1 MTSAKALRV
10 APISSADARAVIR
23 RYHYSGKVVNNSQL
37 HFGVFLGDKIHGAL
51 QFGPPM
57 VKREKIGLVAGTQ
70 WNAFLELNR
79 MAFGDALPRNSESR
93 AIAVSMRLIRAHYPH
108 IKWVVSFADG
118 AQCGDGTIYRASGF
132 RLIGIKRNDQIW
144 TAPDGQTFS
153 GVALTENTS
162 EKQKEMAR
170 TICRVTATKGK
181 HAMATGAAS
190 MKEYAAAGF
199 TPLAGF
205 QLKYIYFLD
214 RSCESRLTVPV
225 LPFSAIDEAGAG
237 MYKGEPKRSKQAMAG
252 TTGTAA
258 VTTPTRALQ
267 I

>member
-1 MTSAKALRV
+1 M
-10 APISSADARAVIR
+10 IR

-37 HFGVFLGDKIHGAL
+37 HFGVFLGDRIHGAL
-51 QFGPPM
+51 QFGPSMDKRRM
-57 VKREKIGLVAGTQ
+57 VGLVAGTK
-70 WNAFLELNR
+70 WNEFLELNR

-93 AIAVSMRLIRAHYPH
+93 AIAVCLRLIRAHYPH

-132 RLIGIKRNDQIW
+132 HLIGIKRNDQIW
-144 TAPDGQTFS
+144 VAPGGQSFS
-153 GVALTENTS
+153 RTSLTDKTS
-162 EKQKEMAR
+162 GQKRKAQA
-170 TICRVTATKGK
+170 ICRVTATKGT
-181 HAMATGAAS
+181 HAMTTGAAS
-190 MKEYAAAGF
+190 MKAYAAAGF
-199 TPLAGF
+199 KPMPGF

-214 RSCESRLTVPV
+214 RSCEARLTVPV
-225 LPFSAIDEAGAG
+225 LPFSAIEEAGAG

>member
-57 VKREKIGLVAGTQ
+57 VKREIIGLVAGTQ
-70 WNAFLELNR
+70 WNEFLELNR
-79 MAFGDALPRNSESR
+79 MAFGEALPRNSESR
-93 AIAVSMRLIRAHYPH
+93 AIAVCMRLIRAHYPH
-108 IKWVVSFADG
+108 IKWVVSFAD
-118 AQCGDGTIYRASGF
+118 ATQCGDWTIYRASGF
-132 RLIGIKRNDQIW
+132 RLIGVKRNTQFLRLPNGNIGTHMTYGKGQHILRNNGRA
-144 TAPDGQTFS
+144 TAPDG
-153 GVALTENTS
+153 S
-162 EKQKEMAR
+162 EKL
-170 TICRVTATKGK
+170 
-181 HAMATGAAS
+181 
-190 MKEYAAAGF
+190 
-199 TPLAGF
+199 PGF

-214 RSCESRLTVPV
+214 KSCESRLTVPV

-258 VTTPTRALQ
+258 VPTPTRALQ